1 LYYLVAI
8 LFLMLVLPVGSV
20 LTEGFPFG
28 NGTYLIALAGKWFTF
43 WAVGVRLFLAGLAQ
57 TFRPQFTAK
66 SIFEI
71 EDPAALAIVREVGFA
86 NVSMGTLGLLS
97 LPMPQW
103 LVPAAIVGSLYYGLA
118 GIGHVG
124 RSKRNAKEQLALAS
138 DLGMFALLAG
148 FVAIRGF

>member
-43 WAVGVRLFLAGLAQ
+43 WAVGVRLFLAGITQ
-57 TFRPQFTAK
+57 TFRPEFTAK

-86 NVSMGTLGLLS
+86 NLSMGTLGLLS

-103 LVPAAIVGSLYYGLA
+103 LVPAAIVGGLYYGLA
-118 GIGHVG
+118 GTGHVG
-124 RSKRNAKEQLALAS
+124 RSKRNGKEQLALVS

-148 FVAIRGF
+148 FVAIRRF